1 MEKYFNIFK
10 SFSFFKKRNLEKN
23 YVIGMSIT
31 IHNII
36 KIIYFLILLIN
47 RFHFDNSLVLKIFNK
62 ILYSSQFIN
71 NWAIISIESNRI
83 KIDK

>member
-10 SFSFFKKRNLEKN
+10 SFFKKRNLEKN

-83 KIDK
+83 IDR

>member
-10 SFSFFKKRNLEKN
+10 SFFKKRNLEKN

-36 KIIYFLILLIN
+36 KIIYF
-47 RFHFDNSLVLKIFNK
+47 
-62 ILYSSQFIN
+62 
-71 NWAIISIESNRI
+71 
-83 KIDK
+83 

>member
-10 SFSFFKKRNLEKN
+10 SFFKKRNLEKN